1 MEEKLIKSYMEGNHN
16 VMEKHKYI
24 FNEELNTIQNRSVR
38 EKQYWIL
45 TIEASR
51 KYVKSNSSMAQ
62 HENDQCSIEKQF
74 ATVPD

>member
-1 MEEKLIKSYMEGNHN
+1 
-16 VMEKHKYI
+16 MEKHKYM
-24 FNEELNTIQNRSVR
+24 FDEDLNTIQNRSVR

-51 KYVKSNSSMAQ
+51 KYIKSKNNMIQ
-62 HENDQCSIEKQF
+62 HANDQQSIEKQF